1 VSPIL
6 ESIGSVKGFG
16 WGAFA
21 AGGSFESIASQTLS
35 SDTATVSFTSIP
47 STYKHLQLRVMAKH
61 SRTPSTTFYNVNIQ
75 FNGDT
80 SANYTS
86 HYLFGNQSAV
96 TASNLTSGTFIDRN
110 LYAVSNA
117 STQTSM
123 FGVGIVDIHD
133 YASTT
138 KYKTV
143 RSLTGQDVNGV
154 SVNDYI
160 SISSGLWSSASAIN
174 RIDLYVANYNLVT
187 GSTFALYGIKGA

>member
-1 VSPIL
+1 MTPMLGIMASAAM
-6 ESIGSVKGFG
+6 GSKQ
-16 WGAFA
+16 
-21 AGGSFESIASQTLS
+21 SSYESIASQTLV

-61 SRTPSTTFYNVNIQ
+61 SRTANTFYNVNIQ
-75 FNGDT
+75 FNSDT
-80 SANYTS
+80 GANYTS
-86 HYLFGNQSAV
+86 HYVFGNQSAV

-117 STQTSM
+117 SAHTSM
-123 FGVGIVDIHD
+123 FGVGIVDIID
-133 YASTT
+133 YALTT

-143 RSLTGQDVNGV
+143 RSLTGQDVNGA

-160 SISSGLWSSASAIN
+160 SIASGLWSNTSAIN
-174 RIDLYVANYNLVT
+174 RIDLHVTSYNLVV